1 MKFTFNRDKII
12 KAFLKSRLSQRE
24 LTARAQVHAE
34 TVVRALKGEPI
45 IATSFQKICDALG
58 VNAADVME
66 GEKEVGFIQKRDIF
80 FTVTK
85 LYGGGYA
92 VVSSSELSDESASVM
107 IERDNTA
114 LEVLRF
120 ADAIFNDDEDFYDV
134 VVVNQGF
141 GYLVIARFPS
151 GRAQVVFTRIG
162 DEATNIKNFV
172 EQAREIEKHLSP
184 LTVSTEVADVLPSD
198 ENVESKE

>member
-1 MKFTFNRDKII
+1 MKFKFNRDKII
-12 KAFLKSRLSQRE
+12 KAFLMSRLSQRE

-34 TVVRALKGEPI
+34 TVQRALKGEPI

-66 GEKEVGFIQKRDIF
+66 GEKEVVFKQKRDIF

-85 LYGGGYA
+85 LYGGGYS
-92 VVSSSELSDESASVM
+92 VVASSELSDESASVVL
-107 IERDNTA
+107 ERDNTA

-120 ADAIFNDDEDFYDV
+120 ADAIFDDEEDFYDV
-134 VVVNQGF
+134 DIGKQGH

-151 GRAQVVFTRIG
+151 GRAQIVFTRNE
-162 DEATNIKNFV
+162 DETTAIKNFI
-172 EQAREIEKHLSP
+172 EKAREIEKHLSP
-184 LTVSTEVADVLPSD
+184 LTVSTEVVDIETGEVQ
-198 ENVESKE
+198 EIVK

>member
-1 MKFTFNRDKII
+1 MKFKFNRDKII
-12 KAFLKSRLSQRE
+12 KAFLQSRLTQSE

-34 TVVRALKGEPI
+34 TVQRALKGEPI

-66 GEKEVGFIQKRDIF
+66 GEKEVFKEKRDIF

-92 VVSSSELSDESASVM
+92 VVASSELSDESASVM
-107 IERDNTA
+107 VERDNTA

-120 ADAIFNDDEDFYDV
+120 ADAIFDDEEDFYDV
-134 VVVNQGF
+134 DIGKQGF

-151 GRAQVVFTRIG
+151 GRAQVVFTRSE
-162 DEATNIKNFV
+162 DEAEDIRIFIK
-172 EQAREIEKHLSP
+172 QAREIEKNLSP
-184 LTVSTEVADVLPSD
+184 LTVSTEVAGIEKGEVQ
-198 ENVESKE
+198 EIAQ